1 MTFQALRQSFG
12 IPSTFQFRYWQ
23 LEHTFEA
30 QFPAPLILEPDSI
43 ERLLTSSVMGKPLST
58 LYLYLTVEYD
68 AKLTKTW
75 EKWRVD
81 IPSLDEEEWKECL
94 ISYIPSMIAAK
105 DRFIQFKF
113 LHRACF
119 TPQRLACIY
128 HQRDPNCQRCRQEVG
143 TFWHMVWSCPKIRPF
158 WSAVAS
164 TLSKVIGSS
173 LPVNP
178 QILLLSH
185 LEDVVGDRYTK
196 LSNLHIVLR

>member
-1 MTFQALRQSFG
+1 
-12 IPSTFQFRYWQ
+12 
-23 LEHTFEA
+23 
-30 QFPAPLILEPDSI
+30 
-43 ERLLTSSVMGKPLST
+43 MGKPLST

-81 IPSLDEEEWKECL
+81 IPSLEEEEWKECL

-113 LHRACF
+113 LHRAYF
-119 TPQRLACIY
+119 TPQRLARIY
-128 HQRDPNCQRCRQEVG
+128 LQRDPNCQRCRQEVG
-143 TFWHMVWSCPKIRPF
+143 TFWHMVWSCPKLRLF

-164 TLSKVIGSS
+164 TLSNVIGSN
-173 LPVNP
+173 LPMDP

-185 LEDVVGDRYTK
+185 LEDVEGDRYSK
-196 LSNLHIVLR
+196 LCLTFALYYARREILLRWKMVEPPTLASWIRSVNKGTPPV